1 MMYLSL
7 KCFFLATF
15 VFSNGFGKS
24 ALFTTD
30 SFDMN
35 VDEIACCKEK
45 YVLSCHHISVNAENL
60 GTQYLHLTSSLNETV
75 EFQGMVGDS
84 DHSYHYQNEKIDMV
98 MTYNAARGSLHGHAT
113 DDSNGASYVIE
124 YCRNNGSYIHVLKQM
139 DVDNMAEDS
148 MPDQNT
154 DVADMNYDDIED
166 MTSIVTFT
174 VKVYYTPQ
182 FKAATADIDGWLDQV
197 IEETNQGYINSK
209 VPLRVKLFC
218 HEEAPVNDGNN
229 ALNDFSKIKGGDFK
243 AILGSVDQ
251 AALLL
256 KNYRACGTA
265 WGINMVPSGRMISVT
280 KKSCALGYY
289 SFGHEL
295 AHNIGLAH
303 NKETGHY
310 NRHFS
315 YGQANLIKRGKAST
329 GYRTILGYNYAG
341 HRERVNY
348 YSNPDVI
355 YPRTGTPTGTSRANN
370 AKVLTLQRFKLADIG
385 DESDYQ
391 CSGAPPVTTAP
402 PATTIDCSNEGTRV
416 DRWKYVYAGQKSDSG
431 CAAACSSDN
440 DCVGWTNGYGKWC
453 YKLNAIKVQ
462 DPGYV
467 SGPDESKPECNL
479 YPSDKCNLKQLLIRY
494 PSSMGYKETDSA
506 NDCHAACSDNKDC
519 VAWKYWKE
527 IQRCYMY
534 KANFIRYNRKRDS
547 SARHCLGN

>member
-1 MMYLSL
+1 MKLLTGILFFGTILINYGAAENVLFARSL
-7 KCFFLATF
+7 DRKADNL
-15 VFSNGFGKS
+15 
-24 ALFTTD
+24 
-30 SFDMN
+30 
-35 VDEIACCKEK
+35 ACCDDDDA
-45 YVLSCHHISVNAENL
+45 LSCDPIDIDITTL
-60 GTQYLHLTSSLNETV
+60 GKNDIELAPLGATV
-75 EFQGMVGDS
+75 KFLGMVGDN
-84 DHSYHYQNEKIDMV
+84 DHAYHYGNEDLEMV
-98 MTYNAARGSLHGHAT
+98 VTYHAEKGSLYGHVSN
-113 DDSNGASYVIE
+113 DSSGASYTIA
-124 YCRNNGSYIHVLKQM
+124 YCGGNVHVLKM
-139 DVDNMAEDS
+139 LEIDHMKEDEA
-148 MPDQNT
+148 DDNT
-154 DVADMNYDDIED
+154 DDEVDTLDMRAADD
-166 MTSIVTFT
+166 TTTIVTYT
-174 VKVYYTPQ
+174 VKIYYTPQ
-182 FKAATADIDGWLDQV
+182 FEAATADIDGFLDQV
-197 IEETNQGYINSK
+197 MQETNQGYINSK

-243 AILGSVDQ
+243 AILGSADQ

-534 KANFIRYNRKRDS
+534 KANFIRYNRKWDS

>member
-1 MMYLSL
+1 MGKFDSDFKQKRMMNLL
-7 KCFFLATF
+7 QCFLLGTFL
-15 VFSNGFGKS
+15 FSNGFGKS
-24 ALFTTD
+24 VLFTIDTFD
-30 SFDMN
+30 SK
-35 VDEIACCKEK
+35 VGEIGCCKDD
-45 YVLSCHHISVNAENL
+45 YVLSCQQINVNAASL
-60 GTQYLHLTSSLNETV
+60 GTQNLELSTSFNETV
-75 EFQGMVGDS
+75 KFMGMVGDS
-84 DHSYHYQNEKIDMV
+84 DYSYHYQNEKIDMV
-98 MTYNAARGSLHGHAT
+98 ITYNAAKGSLHGHAT
-113 DDSNGASYVIE
+113 DDSTGASYVIE
-124 YCRNNGSYIHVLKQM
+124 FCGNNVHVLKQM

-148 MPDQNT
+148 VSDEIMEVADT
-154 DVADMNYDDIED
+154 HYDDVAD
-166 MTSIVTFT
+166 TTTIVTYT

-182 FKAATADIDGWLDQV
+182 FKAATADIGGFVDQV
-197 IEETNQGYINSK
+197 IEETNQGYINSR
-209 VPLRVKLFC
+209 VPIRVKLFC
-218 HEEAPVNDGNN
+218 TELATVNDGEN
-229 ALNDFSKIKGGDFK
+229 ALDDFEKMKGSFEALRGT
-243 AILGSVDQ
+243 ADQ
-251 AALLL
+251 AALLV
-256 KNYRACGTA
+256 YSFSYCGVAT
-265 WGINMVPSGRMISVT
+265 GINTISSGRTASIT
-280 KKSCALGYY
+280 RKSCALGYF

-355 YPRTGTPTGTSRANN
+355 YPRTGTPTGTSGANN
-370 AKVLTLQRFKLADIG
+370 AKVLTLHRFKLADIG

-462 DPGYV
+462 DP
-467 SGPDESKPECNL
+467 
-479 YPSDKCNLKQLLIRY
+479 
-494 PSSMGYKETDSA
+494 
-506 NDCHAACSDNKDC
+506 
-519 VAWKYWKE
+519 
-527 IQRCYMY
+527 
-534 KANFIRYNRKRDS
+534 
-547 SARHCLGN
+547 